1 MVARRVDSSP
11 APLNISL
18 ESASAVSVDETLN
31 LRGVK
36 CPINFVK
43 IKLKLEEIQDG
54 RNLNVVVDAGEPM
67 QSVPRMIKQ
76 EGHKIIRIQKTA
88 DESYSL
94 LITKGGCVANG
105 G

>member
-1 MVARRVDSSP
+1 MVARRGDCSL
-11 APLNISL
+11 APLNISP
-18 ESASAVSVDETLN
+18 EAASAINVDETLN

-54 RNLNVVVDAGEPM
+54 RNLDVVVDAGEPM
-67 QSVPRMIKQ
+67 QSIPRMIKQ
-76 EGHKIIRIQKTA
+76 EGHKIIRVQKTA

-94 LITKGGCVANG
+94 LITKGGCAVNG

>member
-1 MVARRVDSSP
+1 MVARRVDCSP
-11 APLNISL
+11 APLKISP
-18 ESASAVSVDETLN
+18 EAAGAVSVDETLN

-43 IKLKLEEIQDG
+43 IKLKLEEMQDG
-54 RNLNVVVDAGEPM
+54 RSLDVVVDAGEPM

-76 EGHKIIRIQKTA
+76 EGHKIIRVQKTA

-94 LITKGGCVANG
+94 LITKGGCAVNG